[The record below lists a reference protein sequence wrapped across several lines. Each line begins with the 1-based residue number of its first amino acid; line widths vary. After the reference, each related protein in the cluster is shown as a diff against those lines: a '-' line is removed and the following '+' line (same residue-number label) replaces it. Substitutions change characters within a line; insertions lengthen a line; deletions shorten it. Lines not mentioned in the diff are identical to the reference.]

1 MEWSNQSIVTEFIA
15 AGFPSLQKMWLPV
28 FLLVLLMYS
37 VTLVGNTVII
47 FITRTDPSLHTPMYY
62 FLGNFSFLEI
72 WYTSVTVP
80 KMLTDLLADR
90 KVISF
95 NGCISQLYFFLALG
109 ATECFILAAMA
120 YDRYVA
126 ICHPLRYTAIMSS
139 IVCINLTSWS
149 WIISFLLPLV
159 PVILISK
166 LNFCGP
172 NVIDHFFCDILP
184 VLRLACVDT
193 HLNEMLSFF
202 ICSSVV
208 VASFVL
214 TMASYGSI
222 ITTILQIPSA
232 AGRKKAFSTCAS
244 HLTVITI
251 FYGTV
256 LFMYGRPTRKFSFNL
271 DKVIAVFYCLV
282 TPLLNPIIYSLRNK
296 EVKEA
301 LRKTLY
307 RKQGRLK

>member
-1 MEWSNQSIVTEFIA
+1 MEWSNQSIVTEFIT
-15 AGFPSLQKMWLPV
+15 AGFPSLQKLWLPV

-47 FITRTDPSLHTPMYY
+47 FITRIDPSLHTPMYY

-172 NVIDHFFCDILP
+172 NVVDHFFCDILP

-208 VASFVL
+208 VASFAL

-232 AGRKKAFSTCAS
+232 AGQKKAFSTCAS

-307 RKQGRLK
+307 GKQGRLK